1 MIKFC
6 PSTEPNLSQGLFK
19 RNQLISKFPLNL
31 VIKLKTTAS
40 YQTWRDRHFQM
51 QGSRMSPFKDFL
63 INDYLVLN
71 KNVRDLSTV
80 AFSVGVALLTL
91 KVCSE
96 HCQRAQPPP

>member
-6 PSTEPNLSQGLFK
+6 PSTESNLSQGLFK
-19 RNQLISKFPLNL
+19 SNHLITKLPQNL

-51 QGSRMSPFKDFL
+51 QGSRMFPFKDFS

-71 KNVRDLSTV
+71 KNSI
-80 AFSVGVALLTL
+80 
-91 KVCSE
+91 
-96 HCQRAQPPP
+96 